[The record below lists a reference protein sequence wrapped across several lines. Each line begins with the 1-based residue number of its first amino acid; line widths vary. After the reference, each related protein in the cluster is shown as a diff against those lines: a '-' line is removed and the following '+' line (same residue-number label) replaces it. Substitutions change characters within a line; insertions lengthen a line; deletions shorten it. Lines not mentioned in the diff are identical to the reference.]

1 VSVGSLANTTVT
13 WRRPTYPADGSART
27 IVTLGTLLARVQ
39 PLAGR
44 EAQQYGR
51 ELELTPV
58 MVYVE
63 GQVPVQVEDETDPC
77 PTGLACWC
85 GTSEIP
91 TCWAATRRS
100 RARANADGQ
109 EEHVRHR

>member
-1 VSVGSLANTTVT
+1 MSVGSLANTTLT
-13 WRRPTYPADGSART
+13 WRRPTYPADGSARV

-63 GQVPVQVEDETDPC
+63 GQVPVQIEDELILPD
-77 PTGLACWC
+77 GL
-85 GTSEIP
+85 SLLV
-91 TCWAATRRS
+91 R
-100 RARANADGQ
+100 
-109 EEHVRHR
+109 HVRDPDLLGRYTAITCEGQR